1 MSLLKRES
9 LKTEKFLV
17 LSILLMYKYFYV
29 TVIIVA
35 WGISMVYES
44 AVLSHIGCGRK
55 NNEDNY
61 YLNGIYR
68 QDVNKDISGFSE
80 LQARKKILA
89 GVFDGAGGADYGERA
104 SLMAASSLSE
114 YQGKF
119 GSEVLK
125 KEYLPYVNHMI
136 HCEMQKKSCSMG
148 TTMALLYLDN
158 NSASVYNIGDSRV
171 YLIRDGRLLQIT
183 YDHVSGIADS
193 NYNSYKNNL
202 KNVTKEEASSKHMLV
217 KYLGMRNNMELTPY
231 YKENISVMQGDI
243 FIACS
248 DGLYNVVSNNEIIKK
263 LAKLKD
269 EPSDVITKELVGE
282 ALLAGGKDNITC
294 IVVKTVEFGY

>member
-1 MSLLKRES
+1 
-9 LKTEKFLV
+9 
-17 LSILLMYKYFYV
+17 
-29 TVIIVA
+29 
-35 WGISMVYES
+35 
-44 AVLSHIGCGRK
+44 
-55 NNEDNY
+55 
-61 YLNGIYR
+61 
-68 QDVNKDISGFSE
+68 
-80 LQARKKILA
+80 
-89 GVFDGAGGADYGERA
+89 
-104 SLMAASSLSE
+104 MAASSLSE

-136 HCEMQKKSCSMG
+136 HCEMQNKSCNMG
-148 TTMALLYLDN
+148 TTMALLCLDN

-171 YLIRDGRLLQIT
+171 YLMRDGRLLQIT

-193 NYNSYKNNL
+193 NCQNSLINT
-202 KNVTKEEASSKHMLV
+202 TKEETGNKHMLV
-217 KYLGMRNNMELTPY
+217 KYLGMRNDMELTPY

-248 DGLYNVVSNNEIIKK
+248 DGLYNMVSNNEIIKK
-263 LAKLKD
+263 LGKLKD

-282 ALLAGGKDNITC
+282 ALLAGGRDNITC